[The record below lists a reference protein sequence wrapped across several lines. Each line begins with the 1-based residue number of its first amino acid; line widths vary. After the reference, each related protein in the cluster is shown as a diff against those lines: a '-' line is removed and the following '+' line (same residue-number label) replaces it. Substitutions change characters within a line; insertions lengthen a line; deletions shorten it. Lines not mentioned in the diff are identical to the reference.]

1 MPSKTP
7 QSDFPNIG
15 APATRALTHAG
26 YTTLKQLTK
35 VSEAE
40 LAQLHG
46 VGPKAVRILKETLK
60 ANGLSFKQDKAG
72 QTLKKKKGSPI
83 NRTDA
88 VDKFMLGLS
97 HPLKAEVEA
106 VRSIIKGA
114 DINIHEEIK
123 WKAPSFNYNG
133 EYLVTFNL
141 RDSKRIHLVFH
152 NPMIPKVKSD
162 LLEGDYKDRRMMY
175 LAGMKDIQA
184 KKAELVKVLKDL
196 IELQE
201 K

>member
-1 MPSKTP
+1 MSSTN
-7 QSDFPNIG
+7 QESDLPNIG

-26 YTTLKQLTK
+26 YTSLKQLTK
-35 VSEAE
+35 ISEAE

-60 ANGLSFKQDKAG
+60 ANGLSFKPAKVG
-72 QTLKKKKGSPI
+72 ETLKKKGSPI
-83 NRTDA
+83 SRTDA
-88 VDKFMLGLS
+88 VDEFLRGLS

-106 VRSIIKGA
+106 VRSIFKSV
-114 DINIHEEIK
+114 DKNIHEEIK

-141 RDSKRIHLVFH
+141 RDVKRIHLVFH

-175 LAGMKDIQA
+175 LANMKDVRA
-184 KKAELVKVLKDL
+184 KKAELEKILKQL
-196 IELQE
+196 IKLIT
-201 K
+201 